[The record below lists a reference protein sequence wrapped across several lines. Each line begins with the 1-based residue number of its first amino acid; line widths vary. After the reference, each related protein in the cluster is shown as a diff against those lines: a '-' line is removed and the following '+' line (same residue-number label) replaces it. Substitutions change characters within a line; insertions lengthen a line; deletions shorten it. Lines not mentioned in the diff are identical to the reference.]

1 MNIIGDRMKFKYLF
15 AILLSS
21 IFLLSACQGDIK
33 NAVDWPIRDDI
44 VYTDQHNKSFALKDL
59 KGKVWVSD
67 FIFTSCTDICP
78 PMTANMVR
86 LQEMVKEKGLKN
98 VEFVSFSVDPT
109 VDSPKAL
116 AEFAKKFNVDQ
127 SNWSFLTGYSQDY
140 IEVFAKNSFKTFVKK
155 PSQGDQVVHGTSF
168 YLVGPDGRIK
178 KYYTGINKVP
188 YDEIIKDIQALQ

>member
-1 MNIIGDRMKFKYLF
+1 MKLRFVYLV
-15 AILLSS
+15 LLISTL
-21 IFLLSACQGDIK
+21 LLSACQGDIK

-44 VYTDQHNKSFALKDL
+44 VFTDQNNKSFALKEL
-59 KGKVWVSD
+59 KGKVWISD

-78 PMTANMVR
+78 PMTANMVK
-86 LQEMVKEKGLKN
+86 LQGIIKEKGIKN

-109 VDSPKAL
+109 VDSPQKL
-116 AEFAKKFNVDQ
+116 SEFAKKFNADQ
-127 SNWSFLTGYSQDY
+127 ASWKFLTGYSQDY
-140 IEVFAKNSFKTFVKK
+140 IEIFAKNSFKTFVKK

-188 YDEIIKDIQALQ
+188 FDEIIKDIEALQ